1 MDVCPFSGKP
11 CSQKKVTN
19 VTELKD
25 DGSVV
30 ELKLCKE
37 CTPKYMKMD
46 PETITPVVQEAAPLA
61 PAPAAEPDKPVSNI
75 LAAILGLLMSKAIQ
89 QKKIEVTPKVEAKPP
104 CPNCGFTLKDIAMT
118 GKLGCSECYH
128 HFDNEMKIVLVH
140 SHAGHTEHVGKRPK
154 VQPKPE
160 DPNEDINERIKSY
173 KLKMAKAVEVENYE
187 AAGELKKK
195 IAELQQQLVKP
206 EESSEPS
213 PTPPSS
219 GGQ

>member
-1 MDVCPFSGKP
+1 MDVCPLSGKP
-11 CSQKKVTN
+11 CPNKKVTQ

-37 CTPKYMKMD
+37 CTPKYME
-46 PETITPVVQEAAPLA
+46 PEAVEPVVKPAPLA
-61 PAPAAEPDKPVSNI
+61 PAPAVEPDSPVPT
-75 LAAILGLLMSKAIQ
+75 LFAILGLLMSKAIQ
-89 QKKIEVTPKVEAKPP
+89 QKKIEVTPKVEPKPP
-104 CPNCGFTLKDIAMT
+104 CPSCGCTLKDIAMT
-118 GKLGCSECYH
+118 GKLGCGECYH
-128 HFDNEMKIVLVH
+128 HFENEMKIVLVH
-140 SHAGHTEHVGKRPK
+140 SHAGHTEHVGKRIK
-154 VQPKPE
+154 VQPKP
-160 DPNEDINERIKSY
+160 DNPNEDINERIKSY

-206 EESSEPS
+206 EDSSEPP